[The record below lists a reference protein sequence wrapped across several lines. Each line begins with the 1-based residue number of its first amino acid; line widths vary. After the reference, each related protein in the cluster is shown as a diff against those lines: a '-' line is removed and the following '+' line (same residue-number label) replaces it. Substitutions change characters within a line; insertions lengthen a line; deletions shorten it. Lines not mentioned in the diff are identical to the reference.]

1 MHENTEEMTA
11 DGRNILYN
19 VNNIKKVGQASL
31 LSRTAEND
39 SHFGLP
45 HSNFEVT
52 EAPNTNLKVKIL

>member
-1 MHENTEEMTA
+1 MTA
-11 DGRNILYN
+11 DGRNILYD

-31 LSRTAEND
+31 LSQTAEND
-39 SHFGLP
+39 SRFGLP